1 MTTRTSATEG
11 IAGEEAA
18 AVGPAGASA
27 LRDALDRLVAL
38 ETLPDKPEET
48 SRSALRALWQ
58 LAGGARLSADAA
70 LETPLAPLDDAGI
83 ARFRALVEQRMSGT
97 PLAHL
102 TARQRFMGIEMLAGP
117 GALIPRRETEL
128 VARAAVDLARRIA
141 AAKGAARVM
150 DVCTGSANVA
160 LAIAVAE
167 PRATVFASDL
177 SEEAVEL
184 ARANVAHVGV
194 ADRVMLRSG
203 DLLAPFDEPEFV
215 GTIDLLTCNP
225 PYISSA
231 RVDQLPTEIGGHE
244 PRLAFDGGPL
254 GVRILQR
261 LIREAPRML
270 VPGGW
275 LAFEVGLGQGP
286 SVAQRMRSS
295 GAYTLVETVD
305 DERGDTR
312 VLVARAAT

>member
-1 MTTRTSATEG
+1 MPTGQAPAIWSSEEG
-11 IAGEEAA
+11 RMIGEPGMALLRAGFE
-18 AVGPAGASA
+18 
-27 LRDALDRLVAL
+27 RLVAL

-48 SRSALRALWQ
+48 SVSALRALWH
-58 LAGGARLSADAA
+58 LAGGRRLSADAA
-70 LETPLAPLDDAGI
+70 IEEALPALDDAGT
-83 ARFRALVEQRMSGT
+83 ARFRSLLERRLGGI

-102 TARQRFMGIEMLAGP
+102 TERQRFMGIEMLAGP

-128 VARAAVDLARRIA
+128 VAGAAVRLARRIA
-141 AAKGAARVM
+141 SGDGGVRVM

-160 LAIAVAE
+160 LAVAVAE
-167 PRATVFASDL
+167 PRAVVFASDL

-184 ARANVAHVGV
+184 ARLNVAHVGLEE
-194 ADRVMLRSG
+194 RVTLRAG

-225 PYISSA
+225 PYISSG
-231 RVDQLPTEIGGHE
+231 RVDQLPDEIGGHE

-270 VPGGW
+270 KPGGW

-286 SVAQRMRSS
+286 SVAQRMRST
-295 GAYTLVETVD
+295 GAYAAVETVE

-312 VLVARAAT
+312 VLIAQTVA